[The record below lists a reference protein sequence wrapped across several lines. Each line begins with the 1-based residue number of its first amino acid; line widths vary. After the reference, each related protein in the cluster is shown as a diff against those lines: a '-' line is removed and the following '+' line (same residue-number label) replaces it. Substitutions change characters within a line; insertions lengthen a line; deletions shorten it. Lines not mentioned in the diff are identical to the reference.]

1 MDKKNYST
9 SNETLKNE
17 NKSWD
22 KDNQAWWDWYVSLA
36 DNSNSGKNNTFLE
49 LPEPPKIKYPA
60 QIELKKQLSRPYNL
74 TKHDVITFKKNG
86 FIKLKNVFTSDAI
99 QVLRSEI
106 LLLLKKT
113 FKNYNKNKKNRF
125 LSLEMMWLD
134 NALIRENYQR
144 NFLQSGLKDFDEN
157 DLIAISDLDEIPNF
171 ENFKYEN
178 KITFF
183 EQKMFYY
190 KLNLVYPNFIWFGS
204 KICKKKHLISPQ
216 WLRNIK
222 SKIYPYWRVD
232 TYFSKKKYCDLGF
245 VKNGGWHFTN
255 IKSPELIDY
264 KMKNFLHHLEYEE
277 SGLGVDDV
285 KNKIKQK
292 KVFYDHNA
300 DKRKNKWNAD
310 IKLEKIKD
318 YLLPDFINSNKE
330 KFKKWLD

>member
-1 MDKKNYST
+1 MYFDEDLILDLRLNVLSKFVSKFVICEANFNHNGTKKKLLFDKRKFSKFADKIIYLPLENQPNNLKKI
-9 SNETLKNE
+9 NEADSSFLKN
-17 NKSWD
+17 
-22 KDNQAWWDWYVSLA
+22 
-36 DNSNSGKNNTFLE
+36 
-49 LPEPPKIKYPA
+49 
-60 QIELKKQLSRPYNL
+60 
-74 TKHDVITFKKNG
+74 TKT
-86 FIKLKNVFTSDAI
+86 
-99 QVLRSEI
+99 
-106 LLLLKKT
+106 
-113 FKNYNKNKKNRF
+113 
-125 LSLEMMWLD
+125 LD

-157 DLIAISDLDEIPNF
+157 DLIAISDLDEIPNL

-255 IKSPELIDY
+255 IKSHELIDY

-318 YLLPDFINSNKE
+318 YLLPDFINLNKE
-330 KFKKWLD
+330 KFKEWLD